1 MLCPPPSPQWAATQ
15 AAGEPLELDE
25 LVHVVIQ
32 EAEGPVGEEVGVL
45 PAGPGREQAVE
56 AGELLGV
63 DAVLLSV
70 RPAGVVA
77 LWHRTPAL
85 PVAPDQMFPLG
96 EMGDT
101 SGCCGV
107 QQQRAQAAEKG
118 IHIKLCCNM
127 LEIRSVQGV
136 IVIPTPFLC
145 EKANLSSEQAA
156 TLTISNG

>member
-1 MLCPPPSPQWAATQ
+1 MATQ

-63 DAVLLSV
+63 DAVLLGV

-77 LWHRTPAL
+77 LWHRAPAL
-85 PVAPDQMFPLG
+85 PVAPDQMLPLG

-101 SGCCGV
+101 RVVVVGHSSGE
-107 QQQRAQAAEKG
+107 AF
-118 IHIKLCCNM
+118 
-127 LEIRSVQGV
+127 
-136 IVIPTPFLC
+136 T
-145 EKANLSSEQAA
+145 
-156 TLTISNG
+156 SN